1 MQVYEDA
8 GQIISDSDSVMK
20 KWRSEFENLY
30 NKPADMNDQFDDSF
44 YEYVKSR
51 LEVIEN
57 ELQIC
62 NAVNVELDQ
71 DFTISEI
78 KQICAKLKTGKSTGP
93 DRIPN
98 EMLKQEGIQM
108 LLLSFINVCFQYSI
122 MEVYGIRLISHQFQR
137 VLQKTHTSPLITV
150 VSVWYLVCINCT
162 QVL

>member
-1 MQVYEDA
+1 
-8 GQIISDSDSVMK
+8 MK

-30 NKPADMNDQFDDSF
+30 NKPADMDDQFDDSF

-78 KQICAKLKTGKSTGP
+78 KKLCAKLT
-93 DRIPN
+93 RQI
-98 EMLKQEGIQM
+98 
-108 LLLSFINVCFQYSI
+108 
-122 MEVYGIRLISHQFQR
+122 
-137 VLQKTHTSPLITV
+137 
-150 VSVWYLVCINCT
+150 
-162 QVL
+162 